1 MESDSIKD
9 LFMIASLFVVF
20 IVILNLLSIYIERNY
35 VASPTCKAFLPL
47 SFLINL
53 LIAVALFSGTAVTLF
68 FVKRSEHRKKVVYKD
83 ALSTLRFLDNDERK
97 VVEFIINQG
106 SSTTQSK
113 IVKNVGL
120 NKVKVSR
127 ILSHLESKQII
138 IRKEYG
144 NTNKVELSDDLKD
157 LFTCKSCNS

>member
-1 MESDSIKD
+1 MEKDSVKN
-9 LFMIASLFVVF
+9 LF
-20 IVILNLLSIYIERNY
+20 IVTSIFIIFIVFLNFLSIYIEKNY
-35 VASPTCKAFLPL
+35 VASPTCRTFIPL

-53 LIAVALFSGTAVTLF
+53 LITVALFSGTAVTLF
-68 FVKRSEHRKKVVYKD
+68 FVKRSEHRKKIVYKD
-83 ALSTLRFLDNDERK
+83 ALSTLRFLNNDERE
-97 VVEFIINQG
+97 VVKFIINQG

-120 NKVKVSR
+120 SRVKVSR

-144 NTNKVELSDDLKD
+144 NTNQVELSKDLKD
-157 LFTCKSCNS
+157 LFTCKVCNS